1 MKPSTRHTL
10 NSFDQLSLSLKTG
23 IKDWHQH
30 QVIDVID

>member
-10 NSFDQLSLSLKTG
+10 NSFDQLSLSLKTE
-23 IKDWHQH
+23 IKDEHQL